1 MAGLSLEPAGGERR
15 LGWGRVQQREVVCSS
30 RKTSN
35 SGGGSW
41 YAHACRATARNGL
54 YGCMHGVFRGMQC
67 LTVQLKGVGE
77 VQEAA
82 TALEMP
88 GNTTNTMTTRERL
101 DLAIKTPNKRL
112 NELEHCMQSLFGQG
126 KGSGAHRTGRNKANV
141 SRSGLRKEGERSP
154 RLELGLG

>member
-1 MAGLSLEPAGGERR
+1 
-15 LGWGRVQQREVVCSS
+15 
-30 RKTSN
+30 
-35 SGGGSW
+35 
-41 YAHACRATARNGL
+41 
-54 YGCMHGVFRGMQC
+54 MHGVFRGMQC

-112 NELEHCMQSLFGQG
+112 NELEHCLQSLL
-126 KGSGAHRTGRNKANV
+126 ANV
-141 SRSGLRKEGERSP
+141 KDKHASK
-154 RLELGLG
+154 